1 MSTVGM
7 TNRLELNSF
16 AETALRAAAALGFYP
31 RTQARAGAA
40 HRIAMAAA
48 LLVVTVAMGAV
59 IFAVSMAVWLPVVK
73 GAYDNRKSIA
83 DTLSAT
89 IAHSGIDRAVKQY
102 HDLKASQPGIYNF
115 DEDELNTLG
124 YRLLRA
130 NKFKKAIRIFQLNVE
145 AYPRSSNVYDSLGEA
160 YMDDGN
166 KALAIANY
174 QKSLQLNPKNRGA
187 VRMLQK
193 LNAPGFVLRR
203 PSRGP
208 I

>member
-16 AETALRAAAALGFYP
+16 AETALKAAAHFGFNP
-31 RTQARAGAA
+31 RTQDRAGASRRVA
-40 HRIAMAAA
+40 KAAG
-48 LLVVTVAMGAV
+48 LLVVTVALGAG
-59 IFAVSMAVWLPVVK
+59 IFAVSMAVWLPIVK
-73 GAYDNRKSIA
+73 AAYDNRKSIA

-102 HDLKASQPGIYNF
+102 HDLQASQPAIYNF
-115 DEDELNTLG
+115 DEDQLNTLG
-124 YRLLRA
+124 YQLLRA

-145 AYPRSSNVYDSLGEA
+145 AYPQSSNVYDSLGEA

-193 LNAPGFVLRR
+193 LDAPGFVLRR